1 MAKNLSVFLG
11 ASILFILFYLIGVFL
26 DITIY
31 QSGGIINL
39 ACVFLFAGFWYKIL
53 RRGKPVWQPGR
64 RFWIRFSYISFFS
77 LLGYAGL
84 GDIFLLLGPLGLAN
98 IVFFFIDAYIN
109 WSDVSITNVN
119 NMTESR
125 EIRAPEKKKD
135 FSTATTITADNND
148 PVVLDTEA
156 VMETTS
162 QVLVKQEIC
171 LETTICPFCAE
182 EIKVQ
187 AIKCKHCGEWLK
199 EEVT

>member
-11 ASILFILFYLIGVFL
+11 ASILFILFYVIGVFL
-26 DITIY
+26 DKIIY

-64 RFWIRFSYISFFS
+64 RFWVRFSYISFFS

-98 IVFFFIDAYIN
+98 IGFFIIDAYVN
-109 WSDVSITNVN
+109 WSDISITNDN

-125 EIRAPEKKKD
+125 EIRVPEKEQD
-135 FSTATTITADNND
+135 FSIGTTITTENND
-148 PVVLDTEA
+148 PVVLNTKA
-156 VMETTS
+156 VTETTP
-162 QVLVKQEIC
+162 QVLMKKEPQ
-171 LETTICPFCAE
+171 LETNTCPFCAE

-199 EEVT
+199 E

>member
-1 MAKNLSVFLG
+1 MVKNLPVFLG
-11 ASILFILFYLIGVFL
+11 ASILFILFYVIGVFL
-26 DITIY
+26 DKIIY

-64 RFWIRFSYISFFS
+64 RFWVRFSYISFFS

-125 EIRAPEKKKD
+125 EIRVSEKKED
-135 FSTATTITADNND
+135 FFTATAVTTENND
-148 PVVLDTEA
+148 PVVPDTKA
-156 VMETTS
+156 VMGTMS
-162 QVLVKQEIC
+162 QDLMKQELQ
-171 LETTICPFCAE
+171 LETTMCPFCAE

-199 EEVT
+199 EEAT